1 MAEAVTADSE
11 VYRKFVELPENIR
24 KDLKSWFSASKNVKI
39 FVTGR
44 TGVGKSSLV
53 NALVGDN
60 VAEEGD
66 ELDPQTCKV
75 TKYEKKIRDVMV
87 TVWDSPG
94 LQDGTTREAE
104 YLADM
109 EKNCKEMDLCVYC
122 VNTLEN
128 RFVSG
133 CDDITAMKKLTRVFG
148 EAMWQHAIVILTF
161 ANLLEDDAELLEA
174 EAQQKPDIFKKKLE
188 EWEKTLREALVQEV
202 GIDADIAEKVKAI
215 PAGYESE
222 PALLDR
228 KFWLSPLW
236 FESLYAMKPMAQPAM
251 MKINVHRIFR
261 NPKEVCE
268 EDMAKFLHEQPLIF
282 SHRGAQIGQKYEES
296 SVGEAVGLKMG
307 NDASA
312 EVQVMLTL
320 HELASQLEN
329 FFKKF
334 SIIIV
339 LDDKRNDSVEDSQT
353 EK

>member
-1 MAEAVTADSE
+1 
-11 VYRKFVELPENIR
+11 
-24 KDLKSWFSASKNVKI
+24 
-39 FVTGR
+39 
-44 TGVGKSSLV
+44 
-53 NALVGDN
+53 
-60 VAEEGD
+60 
-66 ELDPQTCKV
+66 
-75 TKYEKKIRDVMV
+75 
-87 TVWDSPG
+87 
-94 LQDGTTREAE
+94 
-104 YLADM
+104 
-109 EKNCKEMDLCVYC
+109 
-122 VNTLEN
+122 
-128 RFVSG
+128 
-133 CDDITAMKKLTRVFG
+133 
-148 EAMWQHAIVILTF
+148 
-161 ANLLEDDAELLEA
+161 
-174 EAQQKPDIFKKKLE
+174 
-188 EWEKTLREALVQEV
+188 
-202 GIDADIAEKVKAI
+202 
-215 PAGYESE
+215 
-222 PALLDR
+222 
-228 KFWLSPLW
+228 
-236 FESLYAMKPMAQPAM
+236 MKPMAQPAM